1 MPDAVCEVVI
11 TADDEGWLIDFTRS
25 LVRDRLVACGQH
37 ITPVRSI
44 YLWQGA
50 VEENLETRVALHTRA
65 SLVPAILERTR
76 AEHPYDVPCI
86 LALPVEQANP
96 DYLAWVLSSTR
107 TPDEPDTELPGT
119 RPER

>member
-1 MPDAVCEVVI
+1 MSDAVCEVVI

-50 VEENLETRVALHTRA
+50 VEENLETRVALHTRR
-65 SLVPAILERTR
+65 SLVPVIIERTR
-76 AEHPYDVPCI
+76 AEHPYDVPCV
-86 LALPVEQANP
+86 LALPIELANP
-96 DYLAWVLSSTR
+96 DYRDWVVSSTR
-107 TPDEPDTELPGT
+107 APD
-119 RPER
+119 